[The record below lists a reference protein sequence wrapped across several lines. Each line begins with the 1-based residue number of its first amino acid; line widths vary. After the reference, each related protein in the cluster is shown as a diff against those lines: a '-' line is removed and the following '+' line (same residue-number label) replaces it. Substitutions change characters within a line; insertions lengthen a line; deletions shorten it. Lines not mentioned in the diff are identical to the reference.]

1 MSERGTS
8 EAKTEGVVVRVRSA
22 YVPERS
28 SDLVPRH
35 FFVYHITIAN
45 ESDESVQLVSRH
57 WIITDGKGDV
67 EEVKGLG
74 VVGKQPTLEPGEQF
88 QYSSFCPLPTTIGS
102 MEGWYKMQ
110 REDGSEF
117 DARVETFTLAAPYAI
132 N

>member
-1 MSERGTS
+1 MQQHHSPIAIEVET
-8 EAKTEGVVVRVRSA
+8 A
-22 YVPERS
+22 YLADQSNP
-28 SDLVPRH
+28 
-35 FFVYHITIAN
+35 AN
-45 ESDESVQLVSRH
+45 EHYVFAYTVTLRNQGEQGARLLTRH

-102 MEGWYKMQ
+102 MEGWYKMK